1 MWVFFRNELLPSQR
15 LLMGTM
21 PAQVVHE
28 MHRLTPACGGECG
41 VLVVNIPQACFS
53 VFPNAGLY
61 IHTGGTEITKQK
73 MKPIMKPNAPVA
85 QHRRI
90 RFAATPCQ

>member
-1 MWVFFRNELLPSQR
+1 MWILFRNELLR
-15 LLMGTM
+15 GEYLLVGTM
-21 PAQVVHE
+21 PAQVVYE
-28 MHRLTPACGGECG
+28 MHRLAPASGWKGE

-53 VFPNAGLY
+53 VFPDSGLY

-85 QHRRI
+85 QAKRI
-90 RFAATPCQ
+90 RFAATSCQ